1 LIIAASP
8 AGRRADFS
16 RPSSPISKKRID
28 FQDTTMHQAS
38 PEQYRRN
45 VTVIAAA
52 AARLPKSQRGADSR
66 RFLEAYYANVDADD
80 MAARDPAAL
89 AGAALSHLKFAR
101 QRRGRALV
109 RVFNP
114 TLREHGYTSPHTV
127 IEMVNDDMPFL
138 VDSIGLALTQ
148 RSLTMHFLAHPIFAV
163 ARDSA
168 GVLRTIEERG
178 AAGEKHRRLE
188 SFQHV
193 EIDRVVD
200 PAVLQGLCADIERS
214 MRDVRVACADWAKM
228 RAAARQTADD
238 LNALHAHLDARDVS
252 EAQAL
257 LSWMEDRHFTFLG
270 FKEYRLRTRK
280 GEDALDPVEETGLG
294 LLRAGHKR
302 PRSTNR
308 TLAADIRRQSRSR
321 DLVLVTKANLQSSV
335 HRAGY
340 IDYVGVKYFDAA
352 GRLAGE
358 RRFLGL
364 WTSSAYNS
372 TPREIPLVRHKVAQ
386 VVQHFALA
394 PDSHD
399 GKALQ
404 HILESFP
411 RDELFQAS
419 VHDLIRLVTGIFG
432 LQERPRVRLLLRRD
446 PFRRFF
452 SCLVFVPREKYNT
465 QVRQRIERVIG
476 TALSA
481 ISIESQ
487 VQIAESTLARIHIV
501 ARTLP
506 SEAARIDADTLERQV
521 AVAVRSWSD
530 DFKAALLGR
539 FDEAYALGLFATYAQ
554 AFPAAYTEDFTGEAA
569 ALDVTFLEAAEK
581 EPERLHL
588 DIYRPEPRRK
598 DKFFLKIFRSQ
609 QDAIPISDLL
619 PMLEN
624 MGLKVIAERP
634 YGLEFSG
641 GRRAWIQDLEL
652 VIRGTVVSKFETL
665 AGDIKSAFT
674 AVWSGHMDSDSFN
687 QLTLTAGVQW
697 RIVMVLRAYCRYLL
711 QTGLPFSQGYIAQV
725 LVNNSGIARSLAD
738 LFVARFDPALSD
750 SRRRAVLTRLEQQIG
765 AKLEEVTRSDEDRI
779 LRALWN
785 AVSVTVRTNAYQTST
800 GGKFKDYVSLKIE
813 SQKMRELP
821 LPKPM
826 FEVFVF
832 STRMEGVH
840 LRMGFV
846 ARGGIR
852 WSDRR
857 EDFRTEILGLMKA
870 QQVKNTVIVPVGAKG
885 GFVVRR
891 PLIGDRE
898 AQLAEVIA
906 CYQTLIR
913 GMLDL
918 TDNIVEDTILAP
930 PRVVRHDGDDAYLV
944 VAADKG
950 TATFSDIAN
959 AISEEYGFWLGD
971 AFASGGSAGYDHK
984 KMAITAR
991 GAWECVKRHFREI
1004 GVDIQSQDFTVAGI
1018 GDMAGDVF
1026 GNGMLQSPHIRLVAA
1041 FNHQHIFLDPDPN
1054 AARSFRERERLFRLP
1069 RSSWEDY
1076 SKAAISKGGGVYSRN
1091 AKSLTLSREAQ
1102 ALLELPGQV
1111 TPNEV
1116 IKAILKSHVDLLWN
1130 GGIGTYVKA
1139 SSESNS
1145 DVGDRSND
1153 ALRIDAPA
1161 LNCKVIGEGGNLGF
1175 SQLGRIE
1182 FARRGGRLNT
1192 DFIDNS
1198 AGVNTSDVEVNL
1210 KILLNGA
1217 VRARELTRAGRDRLL
1232 VQMTDEVAAL
1242 VLRNNYLQGQAIS
1255 TSEFQSRER
1264 LSENASVIRA
1274 LERSGDLN
1282 RSLEFLPS
1290 EEEIAERRKAGEG
1303 LTRPELAILLSYG
1316 KIWLYKALINSN
1328 VPEDPYLS
1336 GELNRY
1342 FPEPVQRRFAARLK
1356 RHRLRREIIA
1366 TAITNSLI
1374 NRMGPVFPVRA
1385 QDDTGAAPAAVA
1397 RAYTI
1402 AREVFAARDIWA
1414 QIESLDNRIPAA
1426 VQYTAMYQTTRLL
1439 RHASYWLLEN
1449 LRDNLD
1455 IERAVRRYAAPVG
1468 ELARELGKVISATA
1482 HARFGAQR
1490 SQLIEQHVP
1499 EHLAGRIASLD
1510 TMHCALDL
1518 AEAAMAARVPM
1529 EYAAKAYFDIG
1540 ERIGLAW
1547 IKEQIEGLSVEGQ
1560 WQAAARRTVR
1570 DDLYGLQ
1577 RKIAGAVLKCKGRE
1591 PAARV
1596 DHWSARHAPSI
1607 EALKRIVVDLRTGSP
1622 PDFATLSVALQAVRR
1637 LAQE

>member
-1 LIIAASP
+1 
-8 AGRRADFS
+8 
-16 RPSSPISKKRID
+16 
-28 FQDTTMHQAS
+28 MHQAS
-38 PEQYRRN
+38 TEQYRKN
-45 VTVIAAA
+45 VATVVAA
-52 AARLPKSQRGADSR
+52 AARLRKSGRAADTK
-66 RFLEAYYANVDADD
+66 RFLEAYYANVDVKD

-89 AGAALSHLKFAR
+89 AGAALSHLKFAHR
-101 QRRGRALV
+101 RRGRALV
-109 RVFNP
+109 RIFNP
-114 TLREHGYTSPHTV
+114 TLKEHGYTSPHTV

-148 RSLTMHFLAHPIFAV
+148 RSLTMHFLAHPIFSV
-163 ARDSA
+163 ARDAA
-168 GVLRTIEERG
+168 GVLRNLEERG
-178 AAGEKHRRLE
+178 PATDRHRRLE

-193 EIDRVVD
+193 EVDRIVD
-200 PAVLQGLCADIERS
+200 PALLESLRADIERS

-228 RAAARQTADD
+228 RAAARRTADD
-238 LNALHAHLDARDVS
+238 LNVMHARLDARDVS

-257 LSWMEDRHFTFLG
+257 LAWMEDRHFTFLG
-270 FKEYRLRTRK
+270 FKEYRLSSRK
-280 GEDALDPVEETGLG
+280 GEDALEAVEDTGLG

-302 PRSTNR
+302 PRSITR
-308 TLAADIRRQSRSR
+308 TLPSDIRRQSRSR

-340 IDYVGVKYFDAA
+340 LDYVGVKYFDAA
-352 GRLAGE
+352 GTLIGE

-372 TPREIPLVRHKVAQ
+372 NPREIPLVRHKVSQ

-419 VHDLIRLVTGIFG
+419 VPDLIRLVTGIFG

-446 PFRRFF
+446 PFRRFY

-476 TALSA
+476 AALSA
-481 ISIESQ
+481 IGMESQ
-487 VQIAESTLARIHIV
+487 VQIAESNLARIHIV
-501 ARTLP
+501 ARTEP
-506 SEAARIDADTLERQV
+506 SESARIDGEALERQV
-521 AVAVRSWSD
+521 ALAVRSWGD
-530 DFKAALLGR
+530 DFKAALLAR
-539 FDEAYALGLFATYAQ
+539 FDEAYALQLFDSFAQ
-554 AFPAAYTEDFTGEAA
+554 AFPAAYTEDFSGDAA
-569 ALDVTFLEAAEK
+569 ALDVTFLESAAR

-588 DIYRPEPRRK
+588 DIYRPDARQKE
-598 DKFFLKIFRSQ
+598 KFFVKIFRVQ
-609 QDAIPISDLL
+609 EDAIPISDLL

-634 YGLEFSG
+634 YGLEFQG

-652 VIRGTVVSKFETL
+652 LIQGNVLSKFEVL
-665 AGDIKSAFT
+665 AAEIKSAFT
-674 AVWSGHMDSDSFN
+674 AVWTGRMDNDSFN
-687 QLTLTAGVQW
+687 RLTLSAGIPW
-697 RIVMVLRAYCRYLL
+697 RLVVVLRAYCRYLL

-725 LVNNSGIARSLAD
+725 LVNNPDIARSLAD
-738 LFVARFDPALSD
+738 LFIARFDPALSGAA
-750 SRRRAVLTRLEQQIG
+750 RRGALARLDLRIRG
-765 AKLEEVTRSDEDRI
+765 RLEEVTRSDEDRI
-779 LRALWN
+779 LRALWD
-785 AVSVTVRTNAYQTST
+785 ALGATVRTNAYQTAAT
-800 GGKFKDYVSLKIE
+800 GDLKDYLSFKLE
-813 SQKMRELP
+813 SQKLRELP

-870 QQVKNTVIVPVGAKG
+870 QHVKNTVIVPVGAKG
-885 GFVVRR
+885 GFVVRV
-891 PLIGDRE
+891 PLVGDRE
-898 AQLAEVIA
+898 TQLAEVIA

-918 TDNIVEDTILAP
+918 TDNIVDDKIVAP

-984 KMAITAR
+984 KMGITAR

-1004 GVDIQSQDFTVAGI
+1004 GTDIQNEDFSAVGI
-1018 GDMAGDVF
+1018 GDMSGDVF
-1026 GNGMLQSPHIRLVAA
+1026 GNGMLQSTHIRLLAA
-1041 FNHQHIFLDPDPN
+1041 FNHQHIFLDPEPYT
-1054 AARSFRERERLFRLP
+1054 ARSFKERQRLFRLP

-1076 SKAAISKGGGVYSRN
+1076 SKAAISKGGGVYSRA
-1091 AKSLTLSREAQ
+1091 AKSLSLSREVQ
-1102 ALLELPGQV
+1102 VLLELPAQA

-1116 IKAILKSHVDLLWN
+1116 VRAILKSHADLLWN

-1139 SSESNS
+1139 STESNA

-1153 ALRIDAPA
+1153 AVRIDGTE
-1161 LNCKVIGEGGNLGF
+1161 LHCKVIGEGGNLGL

-1182 FARRGGRLNT
+1182 FALRGGRLNT

-1217 VRARELTRAGRDRLL
+1217 MRAKEITRAARDRLL
-1232 VQMTDEVAAL
+1232 AQMTDEVAAL

-1255 TSEFQSRER
+1255 TSEFHSKER
-1264 LSENASVIRA
+1264 LTENASVIRA

-1290 EEEIAERRKAGEG
+1290 DEEIAERRKAGEG
-1303 LTRPELAILLSYG
+1303 LTRPELAIVLSYG
-1316 KIWLYKALINSN
+1316 KIWLYKALIDSN

-1385 QDDTGAAPAAVA
+1385 QEDTGAAPAAIA

-1402 AREVFAARDIWA
+1402 AREIFAARDIWA
-1414 QIESLDNRIPAA
+1414 QIEALDNRIPATI
-1426 VQYTAMYQTTRLL
+1426 QYTAMYQSTRLL

-1449 LRDNLD
+1449 LRDTHD
-1455 IERAVRRYAAPVG
+1455 IERAVRRYEGPV
-1468 ELARELGKVISATA
+1468 RELSRDLSSVLSAVGR
-1482 HARFGAQR
+1482 ARLGAAR
-1490 SQLIEQHVP
+1490 SQLIEQRVP
-1499 EHLAGRIASLD
+1499 EQLATRIASLD
-1510 TMHCALDL
+1510 TIHCALDL
-1518 AEAAMAARVPM
+1518 VEASTAARVPIG
-1529 EYAAKAYFDIG
+1529 YAARAYFELG
-1540 ERIGLAW
+1540 ERIGLTW
-1547 IKEQIEGLSVEGQ
+1547 IKEQIEGLPVEGQ

-1570 DDLYGLQ
+1570 DDLYALQ
-1577 RKIAGAVLKCKGRE
+1577 RKITAAVLKCKGRE
-1591 PAARV
+1591 ASARV
-1596 DHWSARHAPSI
+1596 DQWVERRAVSV
-1607 EALKRIVVDLRTGSP
+1607 EALKRIVVDLRTGAP

>member
-1 LIIAASP
+1 
-8 AGRRADFS
+8 
-16 RPSSPISKKRID
+16 
-28 FQDTTMHQAS
+28 
-38 PEQYRRN
+38 
-45 VTVIAAA
+45 
-52 AARLPKSQRGADSR
+52 
-66 RFLEAYYANVDADD
+66 
-80 MAARDPAAL
+80 
-89 AGAALSHLKFAR
+89 
-101 QRRGRALV
+101 
-109 RVFNP
+109 
-114 TLREHGYTSPHTV
+114 
-127 IEMVNDDMPFL
+127 
-138 VDSIGLALTQ
+138 
-148 RSLTMHFLAHPIFAV
+148 
-163 ARDSA
+163 
-168 GVLRTIEERG
+168 
-178 AAGEKHRRLE
+178 
-188 SFQHV
+188 
-193 EIDRVVD
+193 
-200 PAVLQGLCADIERS
+200 
-214 MRDVRVACADWAKM
+214 MRDVRVAFADWAKM
-228 RAAARQTADD
+228 RAAARRTADEF
-238 LNALHAHLDARDVS
+238 NVLHARLDARDVS

-257 LSWMEDRHFTFLG
+257 LAWMEDRHFTFLG
-270 FKEYRLRTRK
+270 FKEYRLRTRR
-280 GEDALDPVEETGLG
+280 GSVALESVEETGLG
-294 LLRAGHKR
+294 ILRAGHKR
-302 PRSTNR
+302 PPSITK
-308 TLAADIRRQSRSR
+308 TLAVDIRRQSRSR
-321 DLVLVTKANLQSSV
+321 DLMLVTKANLQSSV

-340 IDYVGVKYFDAA
+340 LDYVGVKYFDPA
-352 GRLAGE
+352 GRLIGE

-372 TPREIPLVRHKVAQ
+372 TPREIPLVRHKVSQ

-419 VHDLIRLVTGIFG
+419 VPDLIRLVMGIFG

-446 PFRRFF
+446 PFRRFY

-476 TALSA
+476 AALVA
-481 ISIESQ
+481 ISMESQ
-487 VQIAESTLARIHIV
+487 VQIAESNLARIHIV
-501 ARTLP
+501 ARTEP
-506 SEAARIDADTLERQV
+506 SELARIDGDALEQQV
-521 AVAVRSWSD
+521 ALAVRSWAD
-530 DFKAALLGR
+530 DFKAALLAR
-539 FDEAYALGLFATYAQ
+539 FDEATGLRLFDAYAP
-554 AFPAAYTEDFTGEAA
+554 AFPAAYTEDFAGEAA
-569 ALDVTFLEAAEK
+569 ARDTTFLEAAAN
-581 EPERLHL
+581 EPQRLHL
-588 DIYRPEPRRK
+588 DIYRPDARQK
-598 DKFFLKIFRSQ
+598 QKFFLKIFRVHE
-609 QDAIPISDLL
+609 DAIPLSDLL

-634 YGLEFSG
+634 YGIEFARG
-641 GRRAWIQDLEL
+641 GRAWIQDLEL
-652 VIRGTVVSKFETL
+652 VIQGNVLSKFDEL
-665 AGDIKSAFT
+665 AAEIKSAFT
-674 AVWSGHMDSDSFN
+674 AVWTGRMDSDSFN
-687 QLTLTAGVQW
+687 QLTLSAGIPW
-697 RIVMVLRAYCRYLL
+697 RIVVVLRAYCRYLL

-725 LVNNSGIARSLAD
+725 LVNNPGIARDAAD
-738 LFVARFDPALSD
+738 LFIARFDPALADTARKS
-750 SRRRAVLTRLEQQIG
+750 ALARLDQRIR

-779 LRALWN
+779 LRALWS
-785 AVSVTVRTNAYQTST
+785 ALAATVRTNAYQLAPA
-800 GGKFKDYVSLKIE
+800 GDFKDYLSFKLE
-813 SQKMRELP
+813 SQKLRELP

-857 EDFRTEILGLMKA
+857 EDFRTEVLGLMKA

-891 PLIGDRE
+891 PLSGDRE
-898 AQLAEVIA
+898 SQLAEVVA

-913 GMLDL
+913 GLLDL
-918 TDNIVEDTILAP
+918 TDNIVEDKIISP

-984 KMAITAR
+984 KMGITAR

-1004 GVDIQSQDFTVAGI
+1004 GTDIQSTPFSVVGI
-1018 GDMAGDVF
+1018 GDMSGDVF
-1026 GNGMLQSPHIRLVAA
+1026 GNGMLQSPHIRLLAA
-1041 FNHQHIFLDPDPN
+1041 FNHQHIFLDPEPDT
-1054 AARSFRERERLFRLP
+1054 ARSFKERLRLFRLP
-1069 RSSWEDY
+1069 RSTWEDY
-1076 SKAAISKGGGVYSRN
+1076 SKAAISKGGGVYSRA
-1091 AKSLTLSREAQ
+1091 AKNLTLSREAQ
-1102 ALLELPGQV
+1102 ALLELPAQT

-1116 IKAILKSHVDLLWN
+1116 VKAILKAHVDLLWN

-1139 SSESNS
+1139 RAESNA

-1153 ALRIDAPA
+1153 AVRIDGAD
-1161 LNCKVIGEGGNLGF
+1161 LNCKVIGEGGNLGL

-1182 FARRGGRLNT
+1182 FALRGGRLNT

-1217 VRARELTRAGRDRLL
+1217 MRAGEITRGGRDRLL

-1255 TSEFQSRER
+1255 TGEFHSKER

-1282 RSLEFLPS
+1282 RALEFLPS
-1290 EEEIAERRKAGEG
+1290 EEEIAERRKAREG
-1303 LTRPELAILLSYG
+1303 LTRPELAIVLAYG
-1316 KIWLYKALINSN
+1316 KIWLYKALMNSN

-1336 GELNRY
+1336 SELNRY

-1385 QDDTGAAPAAVA
+1385 QEDTGAAPAAIA
-1397 RAYTI
+1397 RAYSI
-1402 AREVFAARDIWA
+1402 AREIFAARDIWA
-1414 QIESLDNRIPAA
+1414 QIEAQDNRIPA
-1426 VQYTAMYQTTRLL
+1426 VIQYTAMYQTTRLL

-1449 LRDNLD
+1449 LRDTHD
-1455 IERAVRRYAAPVG
+1455 IERAVRRYGTPVG
-1468 ELARELGKVISATA
+1468 ELSRELHSVLSPTA
-1482 HARFGAQR
+1482 RAAMSEARSR
-1490 SQLIEQHVP
+1490 LIEQHVP
-1499 EHLAGRIASLD
+1499 EQLAARIASLE
-1510 TMHCALDL
+1510 TLHCALDL
-1518 AEAAMAARVPM
+1518 VEVAAAARVTIV
-1529 EYAAKAYFDIG
+1529 YGAKAYFELG
-1540 ERIGLAW
+1540 ERIGLTW
-1547 IKEQIEGLSVEGQ
+1547 IKEQIERLNVEGQ
-1560 WQAAARRTVR
+1560 WQAAARRTMR
-1570 DDLYGLQ
+1570 DDLYALQ
-1577 RKIAGAVLKCKGRE
+1577 RKITAAVLKCRGRD
-1591 PAARV
+1591 ATARV
-1596 DHWSARHAPSI
+1596 DQWSGRHAAS
-1607 EALKRIVVDLRTGSP
+1607 LDVLRRIVVDLRTGLA

>member
-1 LIIAASP
+1 
-8 AGRRADFS
+8 
-16 RPSSPISKKRID
+16 
-28 FQDTTMHQAS
+28 MHQAS
-38 PEQYRRN
+38 TEHYRRIVAA
-45 VTVIAAA
+45 VTAA
-52 AARLPKSQRGADSR
+52 AARLPKSRRAADHKE
-66 RFLEAYYANVDADD
+66 FLSTYYGNVDPAD
-80 MAARDPAAL
+80 MAARTPADL
-89 AGAALSHLKFAR
+89 AGAALSHLAFAGK
-101 QRRGRALV
+101 RRGRALV

-138 VDSIGLALTQ
+138 VDSIGLALAQ

-163 ARDSA
+163 SRDSA
-168 GVLRTIEERG
+168 GALRSIEER
-178 AAGEKHRRLE
+178 AAAADKNRRLE
-188 SFQHV
+188 SFQHA
-193 EIDRVVD
+193 EIDRIVE
-200 PAVLQGLCADIERS
+200 PALLESLREDIERS

-228 RAAARQTADD
+228 RAAARRASDD
-238 LNALHAHLDARDVS
+238 LSALSTRFDARDVS

-270 FKEYRLRTRK
+270 YKEYRLVSRK
-280 GEDALDPVEETGLG
+280 GRDALDPIEETGLG
-294 LLRAGHKR
+294 VLRAGHKR
-302 PRSTNR
+302 PPSTTR
-308 TLAADIRRQSRSR
+308 TLASDIRRQSRSL

-340 IDYVGVKYFDAA
+340 LDYVGVKSFDAS
-352 GRLAGE
+352 GKLTGE

-372 TPREIPLVRHKVAQ
+372 TPREIPLVRHKVTQ

-411 RDELFQAS
+411 RDELFQS
-419 VHDLIRLVTGIFG
+419 GIPDLIRLVTGIFG

-446 PFRRFF
+446 QFRRFY

-476 TALSA
+476 DALSA
-481 ISIESQ
+481 IGMESQ
-487 VQIAESTLARIHIV
+487 VQIAESNLARIHIV
-501 ARTLP
+501 ARTQP
-506 SEAARIDADTLERQV
+506 SEGSRIDADSLERRI
-521 AVAVRSWSD
+521 AVAVRSWAD
-530 DFKAALLGR
+530 DFKAALLAR
-539 FDEAYALGLFATYAQ
+539 FDEAYALQLFAAYAQ
-554 AFPAAYTEDFTGEAA
+554 AFPAAYTEDFAGDAA
-569 ALDVTFLEAAEK
+569 VVDVTFLEAAVRERD
-581 EPERLHL
+581 RLHL

-598 DKFFLKIFRSQ
+598 DKFFLKIFRNE

-634 YGLEFSG
+634 YGLEFAG

-652 VIRGTVVSKFETL
+652 TIQGSAVAKFEVL
-665 AGDIKSAFT
+665 ASEIKSAFT
-674 AVWSGHMDSDSFN
+674 AVWTGQMDSDSFN
-687 QLTLTAGVQW
+687 QLTLAAGVPW
-697 RIVMVLRAYCRYLL
+697 RLVVVLRAYCRYLL

-725 LVNNSGIARSLAD
+725 LVNNPALARTLAD
-738 LFVARFDPALSD
+738 LFVTRFDPDITATA
-750 SRRRAVLTRLEQQIG
+750 RRSAVARLDVKIG

-779 LRALWN
+779 LRALWS
-785 AVSVTVRTNAYQTST
+785 ALSATVRTNAYQPASS
-800 GGKFKDYVSLKIE
+800 GQLKDYLSFKIE
-813 SQKMRELP
+813 SQKLRELP

-826 FEVFVF
+826 FEIFVF
-832 STRMEGVH
+832 STRMEGIH

-857 EDFRTEILGLMKA
+857 EDFRTEVLGLMKA

-891 PLIGDRE
+891 ALTGDRD
-898 AQLAEVIA
+898 AQLAEVVA

-918 TDNIVEDTILAP
+918 TDNIVEDKIIAP

-959 AISEEYGFWLGD
+959 AISEQYHFWLGD

-991 GAWECVKRHFREI
+991 GGWECVKRHFREI
-1004 GVDIQSQDFTVAGI
+1004 GVDIQRQNFTVAGI

-1026 GNGMLQSPHIRLVAA
+1026 GNGMLQSRHIRLVAA
-1041 FNHQHIFLDPDPN
+1041 FNHQHIFLDPDPD
-1054 AARSFRERERLFRLP
+1054 AARSYRERERLFKLP

-1076 SKAAISKGGGVYSRN
+1076 SRSAISKGGGIYSRS
-1091 AKSLTLSREAQ
+1091 AKSLALSREAQ
-1102 ALLELPGQV
+1102 ALLELPAQV

-1116 IKAILKSHVDLLWN
+1116 IKAILKAHVDLLWN

-1139 SSESNS
+1139 SGESNS

-1153 ALRIDAPA
+1153 AVRIDAPM

-1182 FARRGGRLNT
+1182 FARRGGRINT

-1198 AGVNTSDVEVNL
+1198 AGVNCSDVEVNL

-1217 VRARELTRAGRDRLL
+1217 ERAHEITRAARDRLL

-1255 TSEFQSRER
+1255 TSEFHSKER
-1264 LSENASVIRA
+1264 LSENASVIRV

-1282 RSLEFLPS
+1282 RALEFLPS
-1290 EEEIAERRKAGEG
+1290 DEEIAERRKAGEG

-1316 KIWLYKALINSN
+1316 KIWLYKALIHSN

-1336 GELNRY
+1336 GELIRY
-1342 FPEPVQRRFAARLK
+1342 FPAPVQRRFGKRLK
-1356 RHRLRREIIA
+1356 RHRLRREIVA

-1385 QDDTGAAPAAVA
+1385 QDDTGADPAAIA
-1397 RAYTI
+1397 RAYTT
-1402 AREVFAARDIWA
+1402 AREVFAVRDIWA
-1414 QIESLDNRIPAA
+1414 QIEELDNKIPAS

-1439 RHASYWLLEN
+1439 RHASYWLIEKQ
-1449 LRDNLD
+1449 RERLD
-1455 IERAVRRYAAPVG
+1455 IESAVSRYAAPVQK
-1468 ELARELGKVISATA
+1468 LWSELGSALSATA
-1482 HARFGAQR
+1482 SARIAAYR
-1490 SQLIEQHVP
+1490 SQLIEQNVP
-1499 EHLAGRIASLD
+1499 DRLATRIASLE
-1510 TMHCALDL
+1510 TLHCALDL
-1518 AEAAMAARVPM
+1518 AEVSVTAKVPIG
-1529 EYAAKAYFDIG
+1529 YAAKAYFDIG
-1540 ERIGLAW
+1540 ERIGLTW
-1547 IKEQIEGLSVEGQ
+1547 IKEQIDGLAVEGQ

-1570 DDLYGLQ
+1570 DDLYALQ
-1577 RKIAGAVLKCKGRE
+1577 RKITAAVLQCRGRD
-1591 PAARV
+1591 AGDRV
-1596 DHWSARHAPSI
+1596 DEWTRRRAAPVDI
-1607 EALKRIVVDLRTGSP
+1607 LKRIVVDLRTGSP

>member
-1 LIIAASP
+1 
-8 AGRRADFS
+8 
-16 RPSSPISKKRID
+16 
-28 FQDTTMHQAS
+28 MHQAS
-38 PEQYRRN
+38 TEHYRRI
-45 VTVIAAA
+45 VAAVVAA
-52 AARLPKSQRGADSR
+52 AARLPKSRRGPDYKH
-66 RFLEAYYANVDADD
+66 FLETYYGNVDAEDIS
-80 MAARDPAAL
+80 ARDPAAL
-89 AGAALSHLKFAR
+89 AGAALSHLEFAR
-101 QRRGRALV
+101 KRRGRALV

-127 IEMVNDDMPFL
+127 IELVNDDMPFL
-138 VDSIGLALTQ
+138 VDSIGLALTR

-163 ARDSA
+163 SRDAA
-168 GVLRTIEERG
+168 GSLRTIEERAA
-178 AAGEKHRRLE
+178 AAGKHRRLE
-188 SFQHV
+188 SFQHAEV
-193 EIDRVVD
+193 DRIVD
-200 PAVLQGLCADIERS
+200 PALLESLSEDIERS

-228 RAAARQTADD
+228 RAAASQASDD
-238 LNALHAHLDARDVS
+238 LNALSARFDARDVS

-270 FKEYRLRTRK
+270 YKEYRLRSRK
-280 GEDALDPVEETGLG
+280 GQDALDPVEETGLG
-294 LLRAGHKR
+294 VLRPGHKR
-302 PRSTNR
+302 PRSNTR
-308 TLAADIRRQSRSR
+308 TLASDIRRQSRSR

-335 HRAGY
+335 HRGGY
-340 IDYVGVKYFDAA
+340 LDYVGVKSFDSS
-352 GRLAGE
+352 GRLVGE

-364 WTSSAYNS
+364 WTSAAYNS

-411 RDELFQAS
+411 RDELFQAG
-419 VHDLIRLVTGIFG
+419 VPDLIRLVTGIFG
-432 LQERPRVRLLLRRD
+432 LQERPRIRLLLRRD
-446 PFRRFF
+446 PFRRFY

-465 QVRQRIERVIG
+465 QVRERIERVIG
-476 TALSA
+476 EALSA
-481 ISIESQ
+481 TGMESQ
-487 VQIAESTLARIHIV
+487 VQIAESNLARIHIV

-506 SEAARIDADTLERQV
+506 SAGARIDADALERRI
-521 AVAVRSWSD
+521 AVAVRSWGD
-530 DFKAALLGR
+530 DFKAALLAR
-539 FDEAYALGLFATYAQ
+539 FDEAYALHLFATYAQ
-554 AFPAAYTEDFTGEAA
+554 AFPAAYTEDFSGDAA
-569 ALDVTFLEAAEK
+569 AIDVTFLEAAER
-581 EPERLHL
+581 EPDRLHL
-588 DIYRPEPRRK
+588 DVYRPEPRRK

-624 MGLKVIAERP
+624 MGLKVMAERP
-634 YGLEFSG
+634 YGLEFPA

-652 VIRGTVVSKFETL
+652 NIQGSAVTKFDVL
-665 AGDIKSAFT
+665 ADDIKSAFT
-674 AVWSGHMDSDSFN
+674 AVWTGLMDSDSFN
-687 QLTLTAGVQW
+687 QLTLTAGVPW
-697 RIVMVLRAYCRYLL
+697 RLVVVLRAYCRYLL

-725 LVNNSGIARSLAD
+725 LVNNPAVARNLAD
-738 LFVARFDPALSD
+738 LFVTRFDPDLSETA
-750 SRRRAVLTRLEQQIG
+750 RRNGTARLDQQIRS
-765 AKLEEVTRSDEDRI
+765 KLEEVTRSDEDRI

-785 AVSVTVRTNAYQTST
+785 ALSATVRTNAYQPAHS
-800 GGKFKDYVSLKIE
+800 GQLKDYLSFKIE
-813 SQKMRELP
+813 SQKIRELP

-826 FEVFVF
+826 FEIFVF

-840 LRMGFV
+840 LRMGYV

-857 EDFRTEILGLMKA
+857 EDFRTEVLGLMKA

-891 PLIGDRE
+891 ALTGDRD

-918 TDNIVEDTILAP
+918 TDNIVEEKILAP
-930 PRVVRHDGDDAYLV
+930 PRVVRLDGDDAYLV

-991 GAWECVKRHFREI
+991 GAWECVKRHFRET
-1004 GVDIQSQDFTVAGI
+1004 GVDIQNQDFTVAGI

-1026 GNGMLQSPHIRLVAA
+1026 GNGMLQSRHLRLVAA
-1041 FNHQHIFLDPDPN
+1041 FNHQHIFIDPDPD
-1054 AARSFRERERLFRLP
+1054 AARSYRERERLFRLP

-1076 SKAAISKGGGVYSRN
+1076 SKAAISKGGGVYSRG

-1102 ALLELPGQV
+1102 ALLELPVQV

-1116 IKAILKSHVDLLWN
+1116 IKAILKAHVDLLWN

-1139 SSESNS
+1139 TSESNT
-1145 DVGDRSND
+1145 DVGDRTND
-1153 ALRIDAPA
+1153 AVRIDATM

-1175 SQLGRIE
+1175 SQLGRVE

-1198 AGVNTSDVEVNL
+1198 AGVNCSDVEVNL

-1217 VRARELTRAGRDRLL
+1217 VRAGEITRAARDRLL
-1232 VQMTDEVAAL
+1232 VQMTDEVAGL

-1255 TSEFQSRER
+1255 TSEFHSKER
-1264 LSENASVIRA
+1264 LSENASVIRV

-1282 RSLEFLPS
+1282 RALEFLPS
-1290 EEEIAERRKAGEG
+1290 DEEIAERRKAGEG

-1316 KIWLYKALINSN
+1316 KIWLYKALIHSN

-1336 GELNRY
+1336 GELIRY
-1342 FPEPVQRRFAARLK
+1342 FPGPVQRRFASRLK

-1385 QDDTGAAPAAVA
+1385 QDDTGADPAAIA
-1397 RAYTI
+1397 RAYTT
-1402 AREVFAARDIWA
+1402 AREVFAVRDIWA
-1414 QIESLDNRIPAA
+1414 QIESLDNKIPAS

-1439 RHASYWLLEN
+1439 RHASYWLIEN
-1449 LRDNLD
+1449 LRERLD
-1455 IERAVRRYAAPVG
+1455 IERAVRRYAAPVH
-1468 ELARELGKVISATA
+1468 ELWSELGSALSATA
-1482 HARFGAQR
+1482 SARLGAYR
-1490 SQLIEQHVP
+1490 SKLIEQNVP
-1499 EHLAGRIASLD
+1499 ERLATRIASLE
-1510 TMHCALDL
+1510 TLHCALDL
-1518 AEAAMAARVPM
+1518 VEVAMAAKVAIG
-1529 EYAAKAYFDIG
+1529 YAAKTYFEIG
-1540 ERIGLAW
+1540 ERIGLTW
-1547 IKEQIEGLSVEGQ
+1547 IKEQIDGLAVEGQ
-1560 WQAAARRTVR
+1560 WQAAARRTMR

-1577 RKIAGAVLKCKGRE
+1577 RRITGAALECKGRD
-1591 PAARV
+1591 AGARV
-1596 DHWSARHAPSI
+1596 DEWMRRRAASVDI
-1607 EALKRIVVDLRTGSP
+1607 LKRIVVDLRTGSP